1 MAKKHVLRCLLIA
14 LTSALAFLMAS
25 PAGAQQSEPIK
36 LGGLSFLTGR
46 FSSNGVLGAR
56 GITLALDD
64 INSSGGV
71 LGRQVSVDLQDTAS
85 DSGQAVSL
93 LRRFAASD
101 DVVAVIGPVGTPDL
115 LALLPVAQQT
125 TLPVMSIGSNK
136 PLPKS
141 TFPDDVFRV
150 SLVESPEVLRDFVN
164 RVAASSKISRIGL
177 FIDRSN
183 DSAQGEANSLLAAL
197 KGTPVQVVE
206 SESYTGG
213 DKDFSVQIAKMM
225 RNGVDAMFLA
235 GTTNEDVIIISQA
248 RARGFKGPFLG
259 GAPLTDPTILN
270 IVGKTAAPYIIFT
283 PFSDLS
289 DSLAVKHFVAAYRKR
304 YGDGQIPAYAAYAYD
319 AVTLVCDAI
328 KRAHSVD
335 RSKVI
340 QAIGST
346 KSFHGV
352 TSNYSYDGKGDNLTP
367 QSHIIEYQP
376 SGKFVPLN

>member
-1 MAKKHVLRCLLIA
+1 MAKKHVLRCLLV
-14 LTSALAFLMAS
+14 ALAFQVTS
-25 PAGAQQSEPIK
+25 PAGAQQSAPIK

-101 DVVAVIGPVGTPDL
+101 DVVVVIGPVGTPDL

-141 TFPDDVFRV
+141 AFPDDVFRV

-164 RVAASSKISRIGL
+164 RVAASSKISRIGPL
-177 FIDRSN
+177 HRPLERLGARRGQLVARR
-183 DSAQGEANSLLAAL
+183 AQGHGGAGRRKRVLYGWRQGLLGADR
-197 KGTPVQVVE
+197 E
-206 SESYTGG
+206 
-213 DKDFSVQIAKMM
+213 DDAK
-225 RNGVDAMFLA
+225 RRGRHVPCRYDERGRHHHFA
-235 GTTNEDVIIISQA
+235 GSRPWIQ
-248 RARGFKGPFLG
+248 GPFLG

-289 DSLAVKHFVAAYRKR
+289 DSPAVKHFVAAYRKR
-304 YGDGQIPAYAAYAYD
+304 YGDGQIPAYSAYAYD

-328 KRAHSVD
+328 KRANSVD

-367 QSHIIEYQP
+367 QSHVIEYQP